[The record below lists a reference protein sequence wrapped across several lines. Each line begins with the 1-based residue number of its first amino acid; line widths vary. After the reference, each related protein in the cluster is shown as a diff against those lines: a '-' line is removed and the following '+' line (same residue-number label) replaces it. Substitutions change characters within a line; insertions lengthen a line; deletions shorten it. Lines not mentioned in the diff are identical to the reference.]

1 LRYDDMLV
9 ISEAAVVILLF
20 RIAYAGGVHPQSG
33 LRRHI
38 VAGLWLGVA
47 VWIAGA
53 LLHGWVPLWQMLLIG
68 IAGGVGVS
76 VLQPR
81 LKLATRPAADFFVI
95 AALGTLSVVPIAW
108 IRVAA
113 AAAAFMAAG
122 YALDRLTRWLTPR
135 AQRILLVM
143 PVALT
148 VLMGLSV
155 TQQDDFG
162 SRLLAQD
169 PLFPM
174 RLALAAPLPGERVRL
189 PSGAAARLL
198 KVPGDKSVGT
208 AIFLHGNHP
217 GAARQPAAIALQ
229 GALLRAGFDA
239 MTVETPGYGASPHPS
254 ADAALDSWDPTV
266 GPREALAY
274 IHASRRTN
282 STYTIIVGH
291 SMGADIALHWL
302 KSGVMA
308 QEAYLFSGTI
318 AGPPLS
324 AADAAKL
331 FHQERRIPCCMPDQ
345 TIKQINDRFYAS
357 ADRYAAE
364 LPQTHAL
371 IQFVEMGIEYS
382 DVAAGRQPLYMAISA
397 PKAACTLAGVTH
409 YMNTLNLR
417 RFTLV
422 DTRAVKRLARLF
434 SAPGASADP
443 GRCGD

>member
-1 LRYDDMLV
+1 MLV

-20 RIAYAGGVHPQSG
+20 RIAYAGGVQPQSG
-33 LRRHI
+33 LRPHI
-38 VAGLWLGVA
+38 VAGLWLGIA
-47 VWIAGA
+47 LWMAGA
-53 LLHGWVPLWQMLLIG
+53 LLHAWVPLWQMLLIG
-68 IAGGVGVS
+68 LAAGVGVF

-81 LKLATRPAADFFVI
+81 LKVATRPAADLFVI
-95 AALGTLSVVPIAW
+95 AALGTLSVVPIDW
-108 IRVAA
+108 VQVAA
-113 AAAAFMAAG
+113 AAAAFMTVG
-122 YALDRLTRWLTPR
+122 YAIDRLTRRLTLR
-135 AQRILLVM
+135 GQRILLVM

-148 VLMGLSV
+148 VLMGLWV

-174 RLALAAPLPGERVRL
+174 RLALAAPLPGERVSL
-189 PSGAAARLL
+189 PSGAAAWLL
-198 KVPGDKSVGT
+198 KDPGDKSVGT

-217 GAARQPAAIALQ
+217 AAARQPAAIALQ
-229 GALLRAGFDA
+229 GALLRAGFDV
-239 MTVETPGYGASPHPS
+239 MTVETPGYGASPRPS
-254 ADAALDSWDPTV
+254 ADATLDAWDPTV

-291 SMGADIALHWL
+291 SMGTDIALHWL
-302 KSGVMA
+302 KSGVTA

-345 TIKQINDRFYAS
+345 TVEQINDRFYGS

-364 LPQTHAL
+364 LPKP
-371 IQFVEMGIEYS
+371 M
-382 DVAAGRQPLYMAISA
+382 R
-397 PKAACTLAGVTH
+397 
-409 YMNTLNLR
+409 
-417 RFTLV
+417 
-422 DTRAVKRLARLF
+422 
-434 SAPGASADP
+434 
-443 GRCGD
+443 